1 MKTQLTRTSQ
11 HSMTYLTQGNLALA
25 PVACPTF
32 TVIEG
37 GRTAEPQKT
46 LAQVRADRHAQERAA
61 RQASVRMLF
70 ASIIIA
76 FAILTFSV
84 LADGMVNLSRSRAFS
99 HMQTGEVTVL
109 SGDSLWS
116 IAEEHPVQNRSTQE
130 VVNWISEQN
139 DLSSATLFAGQR
151 LIVPMP

>member
-11 HSMTYLTQGNLALA
+11 HSTSYLTQGNLALA
-25 PVACPTF
+25 PVAYPTF

-37 GRTAEPQKT
+37 GRTAESQKT
-46 LAQVRADRHAQERAA
+46 LAQVRAERRAQEHAA
-61 RQASVRMLF
+61 RQAGVRMMF
-70 ASIIIA
+70 VSIIIA
-76 FAILTFSV
+76 CAIVAFSM
-84 LADGMVNLSRSRAFS
+84 LSDGMVNLSRGRAFS
-99 HMQTGEVTVL
+99 NIQAGEVTVL

-116 IAEEHPVQNRSTQE
+116 IAEKHPVQNRSTQE